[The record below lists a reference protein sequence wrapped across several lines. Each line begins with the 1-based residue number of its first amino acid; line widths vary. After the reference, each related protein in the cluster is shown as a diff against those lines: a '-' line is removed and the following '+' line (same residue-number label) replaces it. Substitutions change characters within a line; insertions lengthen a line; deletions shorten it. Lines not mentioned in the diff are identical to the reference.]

1 MPETALKGCSM
12 TTLGK
17 LGVEIELLAPAG
29 KSREDLANAIALR
42 KGGKVRR
49 FFHPQGEP
57 SKVPGTP
64 VFDNLTLG
72 FAIEDDAGNT
82 LAQCVDDLTL
92 QADLNQK
99 QAPLPGWYRIVS
111 DDSRFL
117 RLTVRHSN
125 AVESLDTVLDP
136 LAALFGSFPKKG
148 QGGMMRVA
156 DELEAPIVLGAPL
169 PGERERPCELVSAP
183 ISENHL
189 EEIESLLEPARE
201 LGFTIPAEGAIHLH
215 FDAEPLCSAATFGNL
230 VRYLGV
236 HSDAI
241 KNHFET
247 NPRCVRLGRWPIEIF
262 DVISAP
268 GFAQLSWE
276 EAKEKLR
283 DVKLIKF
290 CDFNLFNV
298 IHAPARK
305 HTFEV
310 RIFPVWMEG
319 EKILE
324 AAHFFSRILDWAK
337 DNDGNFKQVPASYNE
352 LFS

>member
-1 MPETALKGCSM
+1 M
-12 TTLGK
+12 
-17 LGVEIELLAPAG
+17 APAG

-57 SKVPGTP
+57 SKVPGMP
-64 VFDNLTLG
+64 VFESLTLG
-72 FAIEDDAGNT
+72 FVIEDDAGNT

-92 QADLNQK
+92 QEDLNQK

-111 DDSRFL
+111 DDARFL
-117 RLTVRHSN
+117 RLTMRHSD
-125 AVESLDTVLDP
+125 AAESLETVLDP
-136 LAALFGSFPKKG
+136 LAALFGAVPQKG

-156 DELEAPIVLGAPL
+156 DELGSPIVLGAPL

-183 ISENHL
+183 LVENHF
-189 EEIESLLEPARE
+189 EEIESLLQPARE

-230 VRYLGV
+230 VRFLGL

-241 KNHFET
+241 KSHFNT

-262 DVISAP
+262 EVIATP
-268 GFAQLSWE
+268 GFAQLSWN
-276 EAKEKLR
+276 EARERLR
-283 DVKLIKF
+283 EIKLIKF

-298 IHAPARK
+298 VHEPAGK

-310 RIFPVWMEG
+310 RIFPVWMEA
-319 EKILE
+319 EKIVE
-324 AAHFFSRILDWAK
+324 AARFFTRILDWAK
-337 DNDGNFKQVPASYNE
+337 DNDGNFKKVPANFMDLQKME
-352 LFS
+352 